1 MVIDAIGGENANFF
15 FRTPQL
21 ATIVM
26 LALLVIVC
34 LLTWLDPL
42 VRRDRTTAAIGV
54 AGWIAA
60 AVFSTWR
67 SVFVDNPMAIVAW
80 GAAGIYLLAI
90 VTTLGRPILIL
101 SDLLED
107 KEEEDGVALPANL
120 WRRSKFAQV
129 ALVVVIAAAITA
141 VMI

>member
-1 MVIDAIGGENANFF
+1 M
-15 FRTPQL
+15 
-21 ATIVM
+21 ATWVM
-26 LALLVIVC
+26 LALLAVVC

-42 VRRDRTTAAIGV
+42 VRKDRTTAAIGV
-54 AGWIAA
+54 VGWIAA

-67 SVFVDNPMAIVAW
+67 AVFVDNPMAIVAW

-101 SDLLED
+101 SDLLEE
-107 KEEEDGVALPANL
+107 KEETDGTTLPANL

-129 ALVVVIAAAITA
+129 VLLLVIAGGITA